1 MSNPRNDFDTFF
13 EDDDHPAMHLAQP
26 TPAMLLEAVIRIVG
40 MKPTWY
46 RDPQLRLLV
55 ASGLSQL
62 TAHLEDS
69 IKSGTKPEID
79 LAASAF
85 CMMVAERIESTKR
98 FASPEEDNLFP
109 RMKGHPQDNE

>member
-1 MSNPRNDFDTFF
+1 MSNPRNDFESFF

-26 TPAMLLEAVIRIVG
+26 TPAMLLEAVIRVVG
-40 MKPTWY
+40 LKPTWY

-55 ASGLSQL
+55 AGGLSGI
-62 TAHLEDS
+62 TAHLEES
-69 IKSGTKPEID
+69 IKKGIQPEVD
-79 LAASAF
+79 LVGSAF

-98 FASPEEDNLFP
+98 FASPDEDKMYP

>member
-1 MSNPRNDFDTFF
+1 MSEPRNDFENFF

-26 TPAMLLEAVIRIVG
+26 TPAMLLEAVIRVVG
-40 MKPTWY
+40 LQPLWY
-46 RDPQLRLLV
+46 RNPQLRLLV
-55 ASGLSQL
+55 AGGLAGI
-62 TAHLEDS
+62 TTHLEES
-69 IKSGTKPEID
+69 IKSGIKPEID

-98 FASPEEDNLFP
+98 FASEEEDKLYP